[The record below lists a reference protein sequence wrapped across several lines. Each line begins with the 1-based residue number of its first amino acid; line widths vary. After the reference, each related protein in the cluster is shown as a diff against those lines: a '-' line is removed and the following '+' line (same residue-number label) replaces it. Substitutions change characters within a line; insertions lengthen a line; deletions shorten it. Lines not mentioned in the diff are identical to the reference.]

1 MPELLEQHDWI
12 MIGPHRSIQNVSD
25 CCQDGAGQSS
35 KQKEDYRSF
44 GRRRENIRHRCALC
58 RLVNRYRTEWSWRT
72 HPRSC
77 FSLDRCISAR
87 ACQILFDQQN

>member
-44 GRRRENIRHRCALC
+44 GRRRGNIRHRCAL
-58 RLVNRYRTEWSWRT
+58 
-72 HPRSC
+72 
-77 FSLDRCISAR
+77 
-87 ACQILFDQQN
+87 